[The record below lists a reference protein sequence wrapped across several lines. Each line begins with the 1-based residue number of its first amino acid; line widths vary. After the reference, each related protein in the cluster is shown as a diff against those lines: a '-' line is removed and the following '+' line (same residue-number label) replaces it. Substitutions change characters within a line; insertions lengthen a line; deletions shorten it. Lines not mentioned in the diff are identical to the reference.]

1 MNWKKII
8 VEETENSGIT
18 MFPSTD
24 KKKKFYPY
32 VILPFESRMSVEFQK
47 AVIIAFKKL
56 LKQELKKAS
65 CIMLSEGKAFLLAPF
80 ATAVKKEIVL
90 IRKKD
95 YHVPGQFVIKQ
106 EKAYKEE
113 KKGNVFYCVGLNQE
127 DRPLLLDDI
136 ISSGKTSIGIIK
148 TVMKRGLE
156 FAGVASFYERGEGLK
171 NIEKETGLKPKAVAR
186 LEIINEKPVCILHE
200 F

>member
-1 MNWKKII
+1 MDWKKVI

-32 VILPFESRMSVEFQK
+32 VILPFESRISVQFQQ
-47 AVIIAFKKL
+47 AMIIALKKL
-56 LKQELKKAS
+56 LKQELKEAS
-65 CIMLSEGKAFLLAPF
+65 CIMLPEAKAFLLAPF

-90 IRKKD
+90 IRKRN
-95 YHVPGQFVIKQ
+95 YYVPGQFVIKQ

-113 KKGNVFYCVGLNQE
+113 KKGNIFYCVGLNQE

-148 TVMKRGLE
+148 AVMKKGLK
-156 FAGVASFYERGEGLK
+156 FAGVASFYEREDGLK

-186 LEIINEKPVCILHE
+186 LEIVNEKPICILHD